1 MMSERLT
8 PIWSAEMLF
17 AAALSNG
24 IETSSVGSCWEELQ

>member
-8 PIWSAEMLF
+8 PVGSAETLF

-24 IETSSVGSCWEELQ
+24 IETSAVGLRREEPQ